1 MVVERKQCTF
11 LSHDPPVL
19 LAQLEEEYPGI
30 YPLIPFYLGWKS
42 GIMKELTELIFFCSE
57 KGMGPWR
64 IIIMLPGPIS
74 VYFWS

>member
-42 GIMKELTELIFFCSE
+42 GIMKELTVGSMCHTIERTDRQGYPNC
-57 KGMGPWR
+57 
-64 IIIMLPGPIS
+64 
-74 VYFWS
+74 